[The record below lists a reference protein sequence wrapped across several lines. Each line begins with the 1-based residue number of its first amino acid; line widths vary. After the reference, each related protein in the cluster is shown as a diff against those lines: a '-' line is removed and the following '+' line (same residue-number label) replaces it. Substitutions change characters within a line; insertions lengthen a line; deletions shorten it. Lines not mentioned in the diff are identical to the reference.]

1 MSTIATTTDVY
12 RDEPLLQ
19 SLEVQTLLRGQLIGT
34 RLLDEP
40 GGAGRRARPVQY
52 VIGAAEDV
60 DAPVAQEMIGGASL
74 PLVTARGQDYLVNVT
89 PQMGGELCIDGHTVQ
104 LQDYMRG
111 RGGSFTL
118 PPHSR
123 ARVDCGQVVFV
134 LGRTTKAEQVPR
146 HWFDLRWAEHK
157 YTAAAA
163 MVLGLFLLALFAVPP
178 DTRSLSLQS
187 LNWDKNYLPS
197 VTMPPVEE
205 QMPDWLTAKRPD
217 PRGDEG
223 KAHAGDSG
231 RMGDKKSAETNKRSG
246 IKGPQDNPKPQM
258 SKQAAAENARNT
270 GILGIMNKQGS
281 KMASIFGRGMALGND
296 PEDALGHLIGAQ
308 IGDAAG
314 LGGLGPLGT
323 GPGGGG
329 TGENTLGIGTLNTI
343 GSAGRD
349 SGGGSDYGRNVA
361 LLTRPRRSFVPEV
374 VPGTVKVHGSLDKEI
389 IRRIVRQHMNEV
401 KFCYDQELARKP
413 TLAGRISVQFAIS
426 PVGQVITSVMQSTS
440 MDDARVENC
449 VVNAV
454 RRWEFPKPTGGGIAI
469 VLYPFSFT
477 TPTS

>member
-1 MSTIATTTDVY
+1 
-12 RDEPLLQ
+12 
-19 SLEVQTLLRGQLIGT
+19 
-34 RLLDEP
+34 
-40 GGAGRRARPVQY
+40 
-52 VIGAAEDV
+52 
-60 DAPVAQEMIGGASL
+60 
-74 PLVTARGQDYLVNVT
+74 
-89 PQMGGELCIDGHTVQ
+89 
-104 LQDYMRG
+104 
-111 RGGSFTL
+111 
-118 PPHSR
+118 
-123 ARVDCGQVVFV
+123 
-134 LGRTTKAEQVPR
+134 
-146 HWFDLRWAEHK
+146 
-157 YTAAAA
+157 

-187 LNWDKNYLPS
+187 LTWDKNFLPS
-197 VTMPPVEE
+197 VAIPPVEE

-223 KAHAGDSG
+223 RAHAGDSG
-231 RMGDKKSAETNKRSG
+231 KMGNQKAPEANKRFG
-246 IKGPQDNPKPQM
+246 IKGPQDNPEPRM
-258 SKQAAAENARNT
+258 SKQAAEEKARNT
-270 GILGIMNKQGS
+270 GILGIMNKQSS
-281 KMASIFGRGMALGND
+281 KMASIFSREMALGNN
-296 PEDALGHLIGAQ
+296 PEDAFGHLLGAQ

-323 GPGGGG
+323 GPDGGG
-329 TGENTLGIGTLNTI
+329 TGENTLGTGTLDTI

-389 IRRIVRQHMNEV
+389 IRRIVHQHMNEV
-401 KFCYDQELARKP
+401 KFCYDQELARRP

-477 TPTS
+477 SPES